1 MNSNEMMIDF
11 LQKYI
16 KIETVFPATHYE
28 EAIDL
33 LVRQATLDGFSSQK
47 IELASG
53 FPALIITYEGSEPAL
68 PSLVL
73 NHHMDVVPAPYTAE
87 WSSLPFAGEIREGM
101 MIGRGTQD
109 MKGVGVLHYFALKA
123 LKDSGIQPRRT
134 IHLFAVPDEERGG
147 GGGTKLLV
155 ETEEFKKLGV
165 GYVIDEGCPSG
176 DISSLY
182 IKIEE
187 RKPLQIRLTAKGER
201 IHGSKLAAHNATHD
215 LVKVLHEIAER
226 QSLQQQLLP
235 LEDPG
240 GLLSMNIT
248 SLQAGTYSDGVV
260 ALNVVSESASA
271 TVDIR
276 IPPTLKIAEVQEWL
290 HTKLKAFPSVTL
302 HIEAMGEERP
312 SQTTYE
318 TTLYKTLAECI
329 AEQGLQPKPLIFE
342 GATDLRFYLKKGIEG
357 IGFSPFTT
365 KDLLHSI
372 NEAISIADMIR
383 GKEILINLLQR
394 MCKDP

>member
-1 MNSNEMMIDF
+1 MIDF

-16 KIETVFPATHYE
+16 QIETVFPTPRYE

-33 LVRQATLDGFSSQK
+33 LVGQATLDGFSYQK
-47 IELASG
+47 VELASG
-53 FPALIITYEGSEPAL
+53 FPALIITYEGTEPAL

-73 NHHMDVVPAPYTAE
+73 NHHMDVVPAPHTVEWTAP
-87 WSSLPFAGEIREGM
+87 PFGGEIHEGM

-109 MKGVGVLHYFALKA
+109 MKGVGVIHYFALKA
-123 LKDSGIQPRRT
+123 LKDSGIRLKRT

-147 GGGTKLLV
+147 SGGTKLLV
-155 ETEEFKKLGV
+155 ETEAFKKLGV

-176 DISSLY
+176 DVSSLF

-201 IHGSKLAAHNATHD
+201 AHGSKLAAHNASHD
-215 LVKVLHEIAER
+215 LVKVLHEIASH
-226 QSLQQQLLP
+226 QSQQQLLP
-235 LEDPG
+235 SADPG
-240 GLLSMNIT
+240 SLLSMNIT
-248 SLQAGTYSDGVV
+248 SLQAGSFTDGQV
-260 ALNVVSESASA
+260 AMNVVSESATA

-276 IPPTLKIAEVQEWL
+276 IPPALKIEDVKKWL
-290 HTKLKAFPSVTL
+290 HTKLEAFPTVEL
-302 HIEAMGEERP
+302 QVVAMGEDRP
-312 SQTTYE
+312 AQTNYE
-318 TTLYKTLAECI
+318 TTLYKALAECI
-329 AEQGLQPKPLIFE
+329 ADQGLQPKPLIFE

-372 NEAISIADMIR
+372 NEAVSIADMIR
-383 GKEILINLLQR
+383 GKEILIKLLQR
-394 MCKDP
+394 MDP